1 LLSGAEIQQQLADA
15 EKRYEKARDNADVE
29 ARKARDEERKRKR
42 AEARI
47 GMSLR
52 RSLLTRLAELEG
64 QLALRSQELDAVKDG
79 GAKDAQELLANAKDR
94 LADLHAEVSRVDK
107 SSSDCLAVRN
117 VRNARSIRITR
128 VPTRSRRPSR
138 E

>member
-64 QLALRSQELDAVKDG
+64 QLALRSQELDAVMDG
-79 GAKDAQELLANAKDR
+79 RAKDAQELLANAKDR

>member
-79 GAKDAQELLANAKDR
+79 RAKDAQELLANAKDR